1 MKIHS
6 VFRPAESAKILTA
19 LLGVSLMTE
28 GILNICVVLSTV
40 KIVRHQRSEMPETG
54 QEELRWKKIS

>member
-19 LLGVSLMTE
+19 LLGVSLM
-28 GILNICVVLSTV
+28 
-40 KIVRHQRSEMPETG
+40 PETG